1 MPRSKRNANST
12 ENVCARP
19 VAAVAADQRKKPP
32 AMTQFDVHSVY
43 QPAGYGLQTRVRPE
57 ECREQNSQLRCRDS
71 QLVLQH
77 RSSDREIA
85 TIYIVYEDGDS
96 EQDEN
101 RRELARESL
110 ALWHRKRLHEDGVI
124 LSAFTD
130 FCNSICWNGVWRAR
144 GDGPS
149 SRFRV
154 SSQRN
159 RKQHQDCWRNIPI
172 SLIDLDFW
180 HTAESRHHDD
190 RNVWADLS
198 QCRRYDFATGCFGV
212 TVRDDGVDWVQSK

>member
-1 MPRSKRNANST
+1 MLFRKVQRNDLRIGRISDRLSNA
-12 ENVCARP
+12 EQQAQREQHRERAHKARRGCRRRPEEEASGDDP
-19 VAAVAADQRKKPP
+19 V
-32 AMTQFDVHSVY
+32 DVHSVY
-43 QPAGYGLQTRVRPE
+43 QPAGYGLQTRVSPE
-57 ECREQNSQLRCRDS
+57 ERREQNSQLRCRDS

-110 ALWHRKRLHEDGVI
+110 ALWHRKRWHEDGVI

-172 SLIDLDFW
+172 ALINRVLSVVEDSHKQLRRRQRR
-180 HTAESRHHDD
+180 TSSNAHD
-190 RNVWADLS
+190 
-198 QCRRYDFATGCFGV
+198 
-212 TVRDDGVDWVQSK
+212 